1 MNFLSS
7 LVPLETLPGWPVAPP
22 FTVPQ
27 MLLLLIGFPLIFI
40 AVVAIISVV
49 RPAQSSYDAMQER
62 EALWVA
68 AGAPEALTERPGRRE
83 AIESADQA
91 ADDQAREGA

>member
-7 LVPLETLPGWPVAPP
+7 LVPLETLPGWPAAPP
-22 FTVPQ
+22 FTVPY
-27 MLLLLIGFPLIFI
+27 MLLLLVGFPVIFAAI
-40 AVVAIISVV
+40 VAIISIV

-68 AGAPEALTERPGRRE
+68 AGAPEALTERPGRHQ
-83 AIESADQA
+83 AIESADKA
-91 ADDQAREGA
+91 AEDQAREGG